1 MSIKIS
7 ILTFLVCA
15 FTVMS
20 CSNASKN
27 IKPED
32 EKVSPSTEAIK
43 EKVNYNDKL
52 IKRYETQ
59 GINKL
64 ISSSDTSG
72 QTKGNRNSVKRE
84 IRKNIEQ
91 NILTAEQ
98 RALIKK
104 KGN

>member
-1 MSIKIS
+1 
-7 ILTFLVCA
+7 
-15 FTVMS
+15 MS

-59 GINKL
+59 GINLTAEQKEKINKL